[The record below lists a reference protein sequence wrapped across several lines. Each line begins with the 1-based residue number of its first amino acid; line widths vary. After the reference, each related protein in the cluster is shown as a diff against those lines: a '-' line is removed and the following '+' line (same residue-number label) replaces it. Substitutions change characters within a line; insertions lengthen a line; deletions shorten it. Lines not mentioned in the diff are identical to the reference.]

1 MGARMETSRVK
12 PEDEAGGQ
20 YTAEVLEAQILSLE
34 DARAKKDPPRIELR
48 RLSDFAGDILAA
60 SLLPELDYGVA
71 GLNAAAPIP
80 LRSLGTLVGPTGAG
94 KTALAMTL
102 AAHRT
107 RYAGKPNPK
116 QGPTAYFLFE
126 LTPAQFAARRA
137 AQLSR
142 FTWRQVLGGVM
153 AAHEIEQ
160 TLTGENFY
168 VFKPPRDVD
177 FIDYAKRCLDEIGKV
192 CSAPPLLVADYL
204 QRIRGKGRDIR
215 EVTSSVVDGL
225 VDLVESRDM
234 YGLVLSKGSRGGS
247 RSMRDGK
254 TRGEALIDVAAE
266 SSAIEAGSAAVLAIT
281 YENRDGG
288 DETDATIQIA
298 KGRFGASG
306 AAIGMRFHGPSG
318 RWEELE
324 ELPQSKGDREVEE
337 GLMAALDRTPEGF
350 KSGSDLVKEAGVN
363 RQAGL
368 KAIKRLHVVNGP
380 IEKRDGRYVRRS
392 N

>member
-1 MGARMETSRVK
+1 MESCVIDDDGK
-12 PEDEAGGQ
+12 DVVGELF
-20 YTAEVLEAQILSLE
+20 TADRLEAQIVSLE
-34 DARAKKDPPRIELR
+34 DARAKKEPPRIELR
-48 RLSDFAGDILAA
+48 RLSDFANDIIAQSA
-60 SLLPELDYGVA
+60 LPELDYGIER
-71 GLNAAAPIP
+71 LNQAAPIP
-80 LRSLGTLVGPTGAG
+80 LRSMGTLVGPTGAG
-94 KTALAMTL
+94 KTALAMML

-107 RYAGKPNPK
+107 RYVGRPNAK

-126 LTPAQFAARRA
+126 LTPPQFAARRV

-153 AAHEIEQ
+153 AAHEIES
-160 TLTGENFY
+160 TLAGEDFY
-168 VFKPPRDVD
+168 VFKPPRDAD
-177 FIDYAKRCLDEIGKV
+177 FIDYAKRCLDEIGKT

-204 QRIRGKGRDIR
+204 QRIRGKGRDLR
-215 EVTSSVVDGL
+215 EMTSNVVDGL

-254 TRGEALIDVAAE
+254 TKGEALIDVAAE

-281 YENRDGG
+281 YENRDGS
-288 DETDATIQIA
+288 DETDATIQVA

-324 ELPQSKGDREVEE
+324 ELPISNAQREAEE
-337 GLMAALDRTPEGF
+337 RIMSALDKTPEGF
-350 KSGSDLVKEAGVN
+350 ESRNDLAKATGGKKSEVLAAV
-363 RQAGL
+363 R
-368 KAIKRLHVVNGP
+368 RLMVPNGP
-380 IEKRDGRYVRRS
+380 IEMRDGRIHRREV
-392 N
+392 